1 MKHPASWPLKHI
13 FVMNIRL
20 LFMLFCAAL
29 VFQNCKKSEES
40 IFFTTE
46 EDLIPLYFLSD
57 SFLCTATKEV
67 PGLGSINWTANIL
80 GVIRNG
86 KLSVTFIT
94 YQDSVNVDARER
106 LSFGNIP
113 VALGSNNLGNDT
125 YLPFSSYSRWLSDG
139 DVLNASW
146 DIDNKMDN
154 TLEVTQLDTI
164 CKVVTGKFDVHFK
177 MITQGSFGFV
187 HSERINFKNGSFIA
201 KY

>member
-1 MKHPASWPLKHI
+1 
-13 FVMNIRL
+13 
-20 LFMLFCAAL
+20 MLFCAAL

-40 IFFTTE
+40 VFFTTE